1 LEWGTTIVNQFKKLL
16 AVTVALTT
24 AVSPAASFAA
34 TDNPA
39 SSSSFTDID
48 TASPWA
54 RDLIAEVKK
63 LGLMS
68 GDMKGTFRPKDTVTR
83 QEVAAIL
90 VNLLHLQTPDVAQSS
105 FSDVSSANWGM
116 KQIEAVAQAGLMAGY
131 KGTFRPNDPITR
143 EEMAAILVHAAKGS
157 AEGKGDSLKLAD
169 RDDVSPWARGYVQAA
184 MEMGL
189 MSGDGSHFYPQK
201 SAQRQEVAAMLLNF
215 MKVTQGVGQGDAAR
229 VSAALTAV
237 NQADEGSMQSELESH
252 ASALAIDLSAS
263 GSYGQL
269 PNDEKQIV
277 ALDVYANRP
286 EGGYQKASDVKILFD
301 RAVTTRTVI
310 RQSLADV
317 NHAASVDDILAQNRK
332 FLTDVIAAL
341 EEAEKIPDFTVES
354 GSKIS
359 DTLTQYRA
367 LVDDY
372 DGLTDQQKKL
382 VSSAIQGRS
391 FASYPALIQA
401 FSAAVKQAAL
411 LVAINEAP
419 EFNTMKSLLEKNA
432 QELGI
437 DVSEG
442 SDYMKLLGDTSGHP
456 PNYDNQLNVAKDV
469 LDNKPAGGYTNVSDV
484 KTVFNQSVN
493 VRTLFLHE
501 LNRVQTATSAGDLSD
516 AAYITDVIAA
526 LEDAMAT
533 PNLKMLSGTKIDDLL
548 LRMKKEMIAYNAL
561 SQEAQAAVN
570 QAIAGHAYGTYN
582 ELLAAFEQAI
592 EANTHA

>member
-1 LEWGTTIVNQFKKLL
+1 MNQFKKLL

-34 TDNPA
+34 TDKPA

-90 VNLLHLQTPDVAQSS
+90 VNLLHLQTPDVARSS

-157 AEGKGDSLKLAD
+157 ADGKGDSLKLAD
-169 RDDVSPWARGYVQAA
+169 RDDVSPWAKGYVQAA
-184 MEMGL
+184 MEIGL

-237 NQADEGSMQSELESH
+237 NQADEGSMQSALENH
-252 ASALAIDLSAS
+252 AADLTIDLSAS

-286 EGGYQKASDVKILFD
+286 EGGFQTANDVKTLFD

-367 LVDDY
+367 LVADY
-372 DGLTDQQKKL
+372 DGLTDQQKRL
-382 VSSAIQGRS
+382 VSSAIQGQS

-411 LVAINEAP
+411 LIAINEAP

-432 QELGI
+432 QDLGI
-437 DVSEG
+437 DVSAG
-442 SDYMKLLGDTSGHP
+442 SDYMKLLGDTAGHP

-469 LDNKPAGGYTNVSDV
+469 LDNKPAGGYTNVNDV

-493 VRTLFLHE
+493 VRTLFLQE

-516 AAYITDVIAA
+516 ASYITDVITA

-548 LRMKKEMIAYNAL
+548 LRMKKDMIAYNAL

-592 EANTHA
+592 ETNTHA